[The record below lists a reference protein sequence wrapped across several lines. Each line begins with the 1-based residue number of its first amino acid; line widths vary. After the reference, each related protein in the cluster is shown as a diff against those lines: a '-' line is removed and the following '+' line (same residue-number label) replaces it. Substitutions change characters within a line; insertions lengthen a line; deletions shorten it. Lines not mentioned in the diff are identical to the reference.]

1 MDYVYDIVLNFHD
14 TYYEFYEWKS
24 TDKIINIKKIPIYKV
39 STKDYLNIKNNDI
52 IIDSKTLSKTNK
64 MFLITSGFEIL
75 GLYLDSNGKVLK
87 KSSLIFEESDDIL
100 EDKDLFKNINIKYQI
115 IKTNKITY
123 QSRITKE
130 KSKYIKKY
138 LKSLD
143 KTKDEYI
150 LKYIYYD
157 IYNLIEEDSNIIYS
171 KFQELSKKDLNK
183 IYQSIKRVKQ
193 ELNLPE
199 LL

>member
-130 KSKYIKKY
+130 KSKYIKKC

-171 KFQELSKKDLNK
+171 KLQELSKKDLNK

>member
-157 IYNLIEEDSNIIYS
+157 IYNLIEEDSDIIYS
-171 KFQELSKKDLNK
+171 KLQELSKKDLNK

>member
-130 KSKYIKKY
+130 KSKYIKKH

-171 KFQELSKKDLNK
+171 KLQELSKKDLNK

>member
-24 TDKIINIKKIPIYKV
+24 TDKIINVKKVPIYKV

-52 IIDSKTLSKTNK
+52 IIDSKVLSKTNK
-64 MFLITSGFEIL
+64 IFLITSGFEIL
-75 GLYLDSNGKVLK
+75 GLYLDSTGKVLK

-100 EDKDLFKNINIKYQI
+100 EDKDLIKNINIKYQI
-115 IKTNKITY
+115 IKQNKITY
-123 QSRITKE
+123 QSRINKE
-130 KSKYIKKY
+130 KSKYLKKY
-138 LKSLD
+138 FKTLD
-143 KTKDEYI
+143 KVKDEYL

-157 IYNLIEEDSNIIYS
+157 IYNIPEEDSNIIY
-171 KFQELSKKDLNK
+171 KKLQELLKKDLNK
-183 IYQSIKRVKQ
+183 IYDSIKRVNH

-199 LL
+199 PL

>member
-24 TDKIINIKKIPIYKV
+24 TDKIINVKKVPIYKV

-64 MFLITSGFEIL
+64 IFLITSGFEIL
-75 GLYLDSNGKVLK
+75 GLYLDSTGKVLK

-100 EDKDLFKNINIKYQI
+100 EDKDLIKNINIKYQI
-115 IKTNKITY
+115 IKQNKITY
-123 QSRITKE
+123 QSRINKE
-130 KSKYIKKY
+130 KSKYLKKY
-138 LKSLD
+138 FKTLD
-143 KTKDEYI
+143 KVKDEYL

-157 IYNLIEEDSNIIYS
+157 IYNIPEEDSNIIY
-171 KFQELSKKDLNK
+171 KKLQELLKKDLNK
-183 IYQSIKRVKQ
+183 IYDSIKRVNH

-199 LL
+199 PL

>member
-52 IIDSKTLSKTNK
+52 IIDSKNLSKTNK

-171 KFQELSKKDLNK
+171 KLQELSKKDLNK

>member
-24 TDKIINIKKIPIYKV
+24 TDKIINVKKIPIYKV

-52 IIDSKTLSKTNK
+52 IIDSKTLLKTNK
-64 MFLITSGFEIL
+64 IFLITSGFEII
-75 GLYLDSNGKVLK
+75 GLYLDSTGKVLK

-100 EDKDLFKNINIKYQI
+100 EDKDLIKSINIKYQI
-115 IKTNKITY
+115 IKQNKITY
-123 QSRITKE
+123 QSRINKE
-130 KSKYIKKY
+130 KSKYLKKY
-138 LKSLD
+138 FKSLD
-143 KTKDEYI
+143 KVKDEYL

-157 IYNLIEEDSNIIYS
+157 IYNIPEEDSNIIY
-171 KFQELSKKDLNK
+171 KKLQELLKKDLNK
-183 IYQSIKRVKQ
+183 IYDSIKRVNH

-199 LL
+199 PL

>member
-171 KFQELSKKDLNK
+171 KLQ
-183 IYQSIKRVKQ
+183 
-193 ELNLPE
+193 
-199 LL
+199 